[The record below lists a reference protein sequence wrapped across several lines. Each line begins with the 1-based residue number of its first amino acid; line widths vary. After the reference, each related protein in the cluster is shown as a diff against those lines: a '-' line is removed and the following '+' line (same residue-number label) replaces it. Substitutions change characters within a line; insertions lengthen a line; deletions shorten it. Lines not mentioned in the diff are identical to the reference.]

1 MDNTYLD
8 IDAIFAEQQKVT
20 CTFEID
26 VPGLGYLDGG
36 KERDIKKGAT
46 MQLPFWLAV
55 PLLQSSIC
63 KFDIPPPFAQRV
75 RNALTAEARSVRLS
89 SLVGVGNYWYA
100 HGRNIRE
107 ILDGQQ
113 DKSMGD
119 VLSEVRN
126 AFRLVGRALR
136 SRDKTFQKRLMDLM
150 DQAQHFAG
158 AGVGIGVS
166 SAGTGDAGQEFRE
179 GLDQT
184 ERERKPDVFFVAIFA
199 VS

>member
-8 IDAIFAEQQKVT
+8 IDAIFAEQQKVS
-20 CTFEID
+20 CLFEID

-36 KERDIKKGAT
+36 KERDIKKGT
-46 MQLPFWLAV
+46 KMQLPFWLAV

-63 KFDIPPPFAQRV
+63 KFDIPPPFTPRV
-75 RNALTAEARSVRLS
+75 RHALNAEARSVRLS

-100 HGRNIRE
+100 HGRNITE
-107 ILDGQQ
+107 ILDDAQANGL
-113 DKSMGD
+113 KE
-119 VLSEVRN
+119 VLS
-126 AFRLVGRALR
+126 L
-136 SRDKTFQKRLMDLM
+136 TFKQRLMDLM

-166 SAGTGDAGQEFRE
+166 STGTGDAGQEFRE

-184 ERERKPDVFFVAIFA
+184 ERELFA
-199 VS
+199 LAQESARRTKAWFDSSDRSTL

>member
-119 VLSEVRN
+119 VLSE
-126 AFRLVGRALR
+126 
-136 SRDKTFQKRLMDLM
+136 TFQKRLMDLM

-184 ERERKPDVFFVAIFA
+184 ERELFA
-199 VS
+199 LAQESARRTKAWFDSSDRSTL